1 MFPVRDFDFL
11 THVQHCTLQIGTDF
25 GALAAST
32 SSSATSSLDAPE
44 GVVKEV
50 VAQLERKFEGLL
62 ASVTVVGKEDLEM
75 PNHLSGRL
83 RPYVRLSFRS
93 ASDLQAVR
101 AVLKPVIER
110 NARRAS
116 QADVL
121 GDSGSGRGGAAASD
135 PMRLLIDI
143 REHDVPYSM
152 RAAIDCDVRVG
163 KWYRVLP
170 QRTGGIVK
178 VECMPPEFVGAS
190 EPRVLAWD
198 IETTKA
204 PLKFPDAAIDQIYM
218 VSYML
223 DRVGFLLINREVVSE
238 DVPDFE
244 YSPTDEYQ
252 GPFTVVNLPNEEA
265 VVRHFIAHCQAVRPS
280 VYVTYN
286 GDFFDWPFLDTRAA
300 AYGLS
305 IR

>member
-1 MFPVRDFDFL
+1 M
-11 THVQHCTLQIGTDF
+11 
-25 GALAAST
+25 
-32 SSSATSSLDAPE
+32 
-44 GVVKEV
+44 KEV
-50 VAQLERKFEGLL
+50 VAHLERKFEGLL
-62 ASVTVVGKEDLEM
+62 AAVSVVGKEDLEM

-83 RPYVRLSFRS
+83 RPYVRLEFRS
-93 ASDLQAVR
+93 VSDLIAVR
-101 AVLKPVIER
+101 TVLKPLVER
-110 NARRAS
+110 NARRAAE
-116 QADVL
+116 ADVVTHE
-121 GDSGSGRGGAAASD
+121 GFGRGSRGGGGQAAD
-135 PMRLLIDI
+135 PLRLLVDI
-143 REHDVPYSM
+143 REHDVPYAM

-163 KWYRVLP
+163 KWFRVLP
-170 QRTGGIVK
+170 ARGGLVR
-178 VECMPPEFVGAS
+178 VECMRDFVGAS

-204 PLKFPDAAIDQIYM
+204 PLKFPDASVDQIYM

-244 YSPTDEYQ
+244 YSPTDEFR

-265 VVRHFIAHCQAVRPS
+265 VVRHFLAHCQAVRPS

-305 IR
+305 LR